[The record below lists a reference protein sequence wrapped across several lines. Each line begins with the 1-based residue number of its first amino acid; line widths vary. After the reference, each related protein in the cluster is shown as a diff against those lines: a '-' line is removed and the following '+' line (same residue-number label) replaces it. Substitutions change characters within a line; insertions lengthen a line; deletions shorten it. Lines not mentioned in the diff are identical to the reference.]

1 MRFRLI
7 EAERAQHSVSL
18 LCNVVGVT
26 RAGFYAWRRRPVSA
40 RELRDRELCELI
52 RKAFSASRET
62 YGAPRIQAELQ
73 DVNGVRVSRKRV
85 ARLMRRLGIEG
96 VSRRGKRPL
105 TTKRAEAAPAASDL
119 VRRRFQ
125 APGPDRLWVAD
136 ITYVPTWEGY
146 LFLASVLD
154 AWSRRCV
161 GWSMRNDLRAELVLD
176 ALGMAVT
183 RRRPE
188 RGLIH
193 HSDRG
198 SQYTSL
204 GFGKTLTDA
213 GILQSIGRRGDAF
226 DNAVAE
232 SFFATL
238 ETELFDR
245 RTFKNRDQARLE
257 IFDFIEGV
265 YNPHRRH
272 SALGYLSP
280 ERFEAKHIQKEI
292 MINDSYRT
300 AIAV

>member
-18 LCNVVGVT
+18 LCGVLGVT
-26 RAGFYAWRRRPVSA
+26 RAGFYAWKRRGPSA

-52 RKAFSASRET
+52 RRIFTASRET
-62 YGAPRIQAELQ
+62 YGVPRIHAELSAEH
-73 DVNGVRVSRKRV
+73 GVRVSRKRV
-85 ARLMRRLGIEG
+85 QRLMRRLGIEG

-105 TTKRAEAAPAASDL
+105 TTKTADQAPAVSDL

-125 APGPDRLWVAD
+125 AAGPDRLWVAD
-136 ITYVPTWEGY
+136 ITYVPTWEGF
-146 LFLASVLD
+146 LFLACVLD
-154 AWSRRCV
+154 CWSRRCV

-176 ALGMAVT
+176 ALGMALT
-183 RRRPE
+183 RRRPSP
-188 RGLIH
+188 GLIH

-204 GFGKTLTDA
+204 AFGKTLSDA
-213 GILQSIGRRGDAF
+213 GVLQSIGRRGDAF

-238 ETELFDR
+238 ETELIDR
-245 RTFKNRDQARLE
+245 SNFKTRDQARLE
-257 IFDFIEGV
+257 LFDFIEGF
-265 YNPHRRH
+265 YNPRRRH

-280 ERFEAKHIQKEI
+280 AEYEQTQDNSIK
-292 MINDSYRT
+292 MNNNDRT